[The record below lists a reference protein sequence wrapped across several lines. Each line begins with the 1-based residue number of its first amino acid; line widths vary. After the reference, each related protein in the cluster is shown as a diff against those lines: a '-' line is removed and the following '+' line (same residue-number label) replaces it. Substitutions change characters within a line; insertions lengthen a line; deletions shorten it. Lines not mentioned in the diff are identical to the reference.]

1 MNEIVKLY
9 KNNPVRIIEKDGEP
23 WFVAKDV
30 AIILGYR
37 DAYNLARRLDEDE
50 RGTQKVSTPGF
61 INSQRGTQKVST
73 PLAEQEVTVINEAG
87 LYNAILCSNKP
98 EAKAFKRWVTHEVLP
113 SIRKNGAY
121 LAPNISMEKLQNLIE
136 TIGEQYKLL
145 IESNSILRQQLEYA
159 TQFVPK
165 TKYGSTSPANGQRRT
180 TIRRGA
186 NVAGNGRLIERRN
199 PEEVG
204 YQMDLFGEYLPQI
217 IFTNA
222 VNFITN
228 SNVKQLECCHA

>member
-9 KNNPVRIIEKDGEP
+9 KDNPVRIIEKDGEP
-23 WFVAKDV
+23 WFVAKDICDV
-30 AIILGYR
+30 LSIRNNR
-37 DAYNLARRLDEDE
+37 DAFVSLAEDE
-50 RGTQKVSTPGF
+50 KDYVGITDAIGRERETAVVSEP
-61 INSQRGTQKVST
+61 
-73 PLAEQEVTVINEAG
+73 G
-87 LYNAILCSNKP
+87 LYRLVFKSRKK
-98 EAKAFKRWVTHEVLP
+98 EAESFKRWVTHDVLP

-121 LAPNISMEKLQNLIE
+121 LAPTISMEKLQNLIE

-186 NVAGNGRLIERRN
+186 NVAGNGRLIEKRD

>member
-1 MNEIVKLY
+1 MKLY
-9 KNNPVRIIEKDGEP
+9 KENPVRIIEKDGEP

-30 AIILGYR
+30 AVILGYR
-37 DAYNLARRLDEDE
+37 DAYTLIRRLDEDE
-50 RGTQKVSTPGF
+50 RGTRKVCTP
-61 INSQRGTQKVST
+61 S
-73 PLAEQEVTVINEAG
+73 AEQEMTVINEAG
-87 LYNAILCSNKP
+87 LYNAILCSNKA
-98 EAKAFKRWVTHEVLP
+98 EAKAFKRWVTHDVLP
-113 SIRKNGAY
+113 SIRKTGAY
-121 LAPNISMEKLQNLIE
+121 LAPNLPLEKLQNLIE

-165 TKYGSTSPANGQRRT
+165 TKYGSTSPVNGQRRT

>member
-9 KNNPVRIIEKDGEP
+9 KDNPVRIIEKDGEP

-30 AIILGYR
+30 CAILELDISSGAR
-37 DAYNLARRLDEDE
+37 GLAADEK
-50 RGTQKVSTPGF
+50 GLHTVQTPG
-61 INSQRGTQKVST
+61 GEQK
-73 PLAEQEVTVINEAG
+73 LQVISEAG
-87 LYNAILCSNKP
+87 LYRLIFKSRKK
-98 EAKAFKRWVTHEVLP
+98 EAEAFKRWVCHDVLP
-113 SIRKNGAY
+113 SIRKTGAY
-121 LAPNISMEKLQNLIE
+121 LAPNIPLEKLQKLIE
-136 TIGEQYKLL
+136 AIGEQYKML

-186 NVAGNGRLIERRN
+186 NVAGNGRLIEKRD

>member
-9 KNNPVRIIEKDGEP
+9 KDNPVRIIEKDGEP

-30 AIILGYR
+30 CNILEIKNSRDTLSKCLDSDEKGVEIIYSPHGE
-37 DAYNLARRLDEDE
+37 NEM
-50 RGTQKVSTPGF
+50 GIIS
-61 INSQRGTQKVST
+61 
-73 PLAEQEVTVINEAG
+73 EAG
-87 LYNAILCSNKP
+87 LYSLIFRSRKA
-98 EAKAFKRWVTHEVLP
+98 EAKAFKRWVTHDVLP
-113 SIRKNGAY
+113 SIRKTGAY
-121 LAPNISMEKLQNLIE
+121 LAPTISMEKLQNLIE

-186 NVAGNGRLIERRN
+186 NVAGNGRLIEKRD

>member
-9 KNNPVRIIEKDGEP
+9 KENPVRIIEKDGEP

-30 AIILGYR
+30 CSILEIKEPHRSIKG
-37 DAYNLARRLDEDE
+37 LDEDE
-50 RGTQKVSTPGF
+50 KGRHSMTTPG
-61 INSQRGTQKVST
+61 G
-73 PLAEQEVTVINEAG
+73 EQELTMINEAG
-87 LYNAILCSNKP
+87 LYRLIFKSRKK
-98 EAKAFKRWVTHEVLP
+98 EAEDFKRWVCHDVLP
-113 SIRKNGAY
+113 SIRKTGAY

-186 NVAGNGRLIERRN
+186 NVAGNGRLIEKRN

>member
-1 MNEIVKLY
+1 MNEIVKFY
-9 KNNPVRIIEKDGEP
+9 KENPVRIIEKDGEP

-30 AIILGYR
+30 AVILGYR
-37 DAYNLARRLDEDE
+37 DAYTLVRRLDEDE
-50 RGTQKVSTPGF
+50 RGTRKVCTP
-61 INSQRGTQKVST
+61 S
-73 PLAEQEVTVINEAG
+73 AEQEMTVINEAG
-87 LYNAILCSNKP
+87 LYNAILCSNKA
-98 EAKAFKRWVTHEVLP
+98 EAKAFKRWVTHDVLP
-113 SIRKNGAY
+113 SIRKTGAY
-121 LAPNISMEKLQNLIE
+121 LAPNLPLEKLQNLIE

>member
-9 KNNPVRIIEKDGEP
+9 KDNPVRIIEKDGEP

-30 AIILGYR
+30 CSILEIKEPHRSIKG
-37 DAYNLARRLDEDE
+37 LDEDE
-50 RGTQKVSTPGF
+50 KGRHSMTTPG
-61 INSQRGTQKVST
+61 G
-73 PLAEQEVTVINEAG
+73 EQELTMINEAG
-87 LYNAILCSNKP
+87 LYRLIFKSRKK
-98 EAKAFKRWVTHEVLP
+98 EAEDFKRWVCHDVLP
-113 SIRKNGAY
+113 SIRKTGAY

>member
-9 KNNPVRIIEKDGEP
+9 KENPVRIIEKDGEP

-30 AIILGYR
+30 AVILGYR
-37 DAYNLARRLDEDE
+37 DAYTLIRRLDEDE
-50 RGTQKVSTPGF
+50 RGTRKVCTP
-61 INSQRGTQKVST
+61 S
-73 PLAEQEVTVINEAG
+73 AEQEMTVINEAG
-87 LYNAILCSNKP
+87 LYNAILCSNKA
-98 EAKAFKRWVTHEVLP
+98 EAKAFKRWVTHDVLP
-113 SIRKNGAY
+113 SIRKTGAY
-121 LAPNISMEKLQNLIE
+121 LAPNLPLEKLQNLIE

-165 TKYGSTSPANGQRRT
+165 TKYGSTSPVNGQRRT

>member
-9 KNNPVRIIEKDGEP
+9 KDNPVRIIEKDGEP

-30 AIILGYR
+30 CNVLSIRNNR
-37 DAYNLARRLDEDE
+37 DALASLAEDE
-50 RGTQKVSTPGF
+50 RDDVGITDAIGRKQETAIVSEP
-61 INSQRGTQKVST
+61 
-73 PLAEQEVTVINEAG
+73 G
-87 LYNAILCSNKP
+87 LYRLVFKSRKK
-98 EAKAFKRWVTHEVLP
+98 EAESFKRWVTHDVLP
-113 SIRKNGAY
+113 SIRKTGAY
-121 LAPNISMEKLQNLIE
+121 LAPTISMEKLQNLIE

-165 TKYGSTSPANGQRRT
+165 TQYGSTSPANGQRRT

-186 NVAGNGRLIERRN
+186 NVAGNGRLIEKRD

-222 VNFITN
+222 VNIITN

>member
-9 KNNPVRIIEKDGEP
+9 KENPVRIIEKDGEP

-30 AIILGYR
+30 AVILGYR
-37 DAYNLARRLDEDE
+37 DAYTLIRRLDEDE
-50 RGTQKVSTPGF
+50 RGTRKVCTP
-61 INSQRGTQKVST
+61 S
-73 PLAEQEVTVINEAG
+73 AEQEMTVINEAG
-87 LYNAILCSNKP
+87 LYNAILCSNKA
-98 EAKAFKRWVTHEVLP
+98 EAKAFKRWVTHDVLP
-113 SIRKNGAY
+113 SIRKTGAY
-121 LAPNISMEKLQNLIE
+121 LAPNLPLEKLQNLIE

>member
-1 MNEIVKLY
+1 MNEIVKFY
-9 KNNPVRIIEKDGEP
+9 KENPVRIIEKDGEL

-30 AIILGYR
+30 AVILGYR
-37 DAYNLARRLDEDE
+37 DAYTLVRRLDEDE
-50 RGTQKVSTPGF
+50 RGTRKVCTP
-61 INSQRGTQKVST
+61 S
-73 PLAEQEVTVINEAG
+73 AEQEMTVINEAG
-87 LYNAILCSNKP
+87 LYNAILCSNKA
-98 EAKAFKRWVTHEVLP
+98 EAKAFKRWVTHDVLP
-113 SIRKNGAY
+113 SIRKTGAY
-121 LAPNISMEKLQNLIE
+121 LAPNLPLEKLQNLIE

>member
-9 KNNPVRIIEKDGEP
+9 KDNPVRIIEKDGEP

-30 AIILGYR
+30 CNILEIKNSRDTLSKCLDSDEKGVEIIYSPHGE
-37 DAYNLARRLDEDE
+37 NEM
-50 RGTQKVSTPGF
+50 GIIS
-61 INSQRGTQKVST
+61 
-73 PLAEQEVTVINEAG
+73 EAG
-87 LYNAILCSNKP
+87 LYSLIFRSRKA
-98 EAKAFKRWVTHEVLP
+98 EAKAFKRWVTHDVLP
-113 SIRKNGAY
+113 SIRKTGAY
-121 LAPNISMEKLQNLIE
+121 LAPNLPLEKLQNLIE

>member
-30 AIILGYR
+30 AVILGYR

-50 RGTQKVSTPGF
+50 
-61 INSQRGTQKVST
+61 RGTQKVST

-159 TQFVPK
+159 TQFIPK

>member
-9 KNNPVRIIEKDGEP
+9 KENPVRIIEKDGEL

-30 AIILGYR
+30 AVILGYR
-37 DAYNLARRLDEDE
+37 DAYTLVRRLDEDE
-50 RGTQKVSTPGF
+50 RGTRKVCTP
-61 INSQRGTQKVST
+61 S
-73 PLAEQEVTVINEAG
+73 AEQEMTVINEAG
-87 LYNAILCSNKP
+87 LYNAILCSNKA
-98 EAKAFKRWVTHEVLP
+98 EAKAFKRWVTHDVLP
-113 SIRKNGAY
+113 SIRKTGAY
-121 LAPNISMEKLQNLIE
+121 LAPNLPLEKLQKLIE